1 MTTNSQAVTGAEQPS
16 SRYTIRLRRP
26 HPRQREF
33 IASRAK
39 RKVIRAGRRGGKTV
53 GVAQLAIRAFLEGK
67 RVLYAVPTQ
76 EQVDRFWFEVKRA
89 LSEPLDAKVLYKNET
104 EHVIEVPDTL
114 QRIRAKTAWNADT
127 LRGDYADLLILD
139 EYQLMSEDAWE
150 IVGAPMMLDHD
161 GDAVFVYTPPS
172 ARSRGA
178 VKARDK
184 LHAAKLFKRAR
195 ADTTGRWATFHFTSH
210 DNPHLS
216 KAALAEITQDMT
228 ALAIA
233 QEIMAEDR
241 DDAPGALWQ
250 REMLDKCRVTRVP
263 NLARIV
269 VAIDPAVT
277 STAASDETGIVV
289 AGVGPCNC
297 KGVTETH
304 GFVLDDK
311 SLTAS
316 PSGWAT
322 QAVAALRARNGDR
335 IIGETNN
342 GGEMIESTLRVVD
355 AQVPYKAVHASRGKY
370 ARAEPIAAQ
379 YEQGRVHHVGVF
391 GELEDQLCNWVP
403 ASGTESPDR
412 LDALVWALTEL
423 MLADAPSSSGAMG
436 YI

>member
-1 MTTNSQAVTGAEQPS
+1 MTTHQANQAVTQYAI
-16 SRYTIRLRRP
+16 RYRRP

-33 IASRAK
+33 IESRAK
-39 RKVIRAGRRGGKTV
+39 RKVIRAGRRGGKTC
-53 GVAQLAIRAFLEGK
+53 GVAQLAVKAFVRGK

-76 EQVDRFWFEVKRA
+76 EQVDRFWFEVKRMLA
-89 LSEPLDAKVLYKNET
+89 EPLAAKVLYKNET

-114 QRIRAKTAWNADT
+114 QRIRAKTAWDADS

-139 EYQLMSEDAWE
+139 EYQLMNEDAWQV
-150 IVGAPMMLDHD
+150 VGAPMMLDHD

-172 ARSRGA
+172 ARTRGA

-184 LHAAKLFKRAR
+184 LHAAKLFKRAKQ
-195 ADTTGRWATFHFTSH
+195 DETGRWAVFHFTSH

-216 KAALAEITQDMT
+216 KAALSEITQDMT
-228 ALAIA
+228 ALAIS

-241 DDAPGALWQ
+241 EDAPGALWN
-250 REMLDKCRVTRVP
+250 REMLDKCRVTRIP
-263 NLARIV
+263 ELARIV

-277 STAASDETGIVV
+277 STAASDETGIIV

-297 KGVTETH
+297 KGVVETH

-316 PSGWAT
+316 PNGWAT
-322 QAVAALRARNGDR
+322 QAVAALRARGGDR
-335 IIGETNN
+335 IIAETNN
-342 GGEMIESTLRVVD
+342 GGEMVESTLRVVD
-355 AQVPYKAVHASRGKY
+355 KGVPYKAIHASRGKY

-379 YEQGRVHHVGVF
+379 YEQGRVHHVGSF

-403 ASGTESPDR
+403 ASSVESPDR

-423 MLADAPSSSGAMG
+423 MLGAQGVASADW
-436 YI
+436 I